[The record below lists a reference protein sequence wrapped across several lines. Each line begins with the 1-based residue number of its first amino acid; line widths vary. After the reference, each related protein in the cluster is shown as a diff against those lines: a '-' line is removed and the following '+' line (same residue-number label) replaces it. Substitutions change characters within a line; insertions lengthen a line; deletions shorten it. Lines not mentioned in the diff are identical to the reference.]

1 MGFSGQEYWSGLPF
15 ASPGGLSDP
24 GIVPTFLA
32 SPTLA
37 GEFSTTAPSGKPC
50 TYMVIPD
57 DSPNPCM
64 PHSEHWSLISEES
77 SQLFLSVESSTW
89 LHCKSAFLL
98 SLVLLINILAIY
110 QWKWNITQEST
121 FQGCHTL
128 ISQKGLQQGQ
138 ILFIMSEI
146 LFFFLLFLL
155 WFLPPLSG
163 IPASVYKYY
172 SEVDISEGKFSFIT
186 EEWKPNWIL
195 PFLSFFLFSIGF
207 GKY

>member
-1 MGFSGQEYWSGLPF
+1 MDYSPPGSSAHGILRARILEWVAIRFSW
-15 ASPGGLSDP
+15 GLSDP

-64 PHSEHWSLISEES
+64 PHSEHRSLISEES

-89 LHCKSAFLL
+89 FHCKSAFLL
-98 SLVLLINILAIY
+98 SLGLLVNILVIY
-110 QWKWNITQEST
+110 QWKWNIIQEST

-128 ISQKGLQQGQ
+128 IIQKGLQQGQ

-146 LFFFLLFLL
+146 LFFFFVVFAVVFTTIK
-155 WFLPPLSG
+155 W
-163 IPASVYKYY
+163 Y
-172 SEVDISEGKFSFIT
+172 SSFC
-186 EEWKPNWIL
+186 L
-195 PFLSFFLFSIGF
+195 
-207 GKY
+207 